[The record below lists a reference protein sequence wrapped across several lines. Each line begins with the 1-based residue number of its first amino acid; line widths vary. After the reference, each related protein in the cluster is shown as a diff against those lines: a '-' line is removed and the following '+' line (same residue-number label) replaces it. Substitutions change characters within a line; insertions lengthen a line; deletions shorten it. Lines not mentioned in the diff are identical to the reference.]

1 MDFPSHGKYFLSH
14 FFDRLNA
21 KLIDQFSL
29 WLKAKGLSEKTIEEH
44 CANIAFYVNE
54 FLLHEDAVTAEEGA
68 LSVGKF
74 LGYWFMRKA
83 T

>member
-1 MDFPSHGKYFLSH
+1 M
-14 FFDRLNA
+14 
-21 KLIDQFSL
+21 
-29 WLKAKGLSEKTIEEH
+29 EKTVEEH

-74 LGYWFMRKA
+74 LGYWSIRKA
-83 T
+83 TLERYDDLSIEDLDEVWGY